1 MAARWRL
8 LPLPRGFHPFS
19 YPDVRPSGA
28 MEICLSPNRMELPE
42 VIEWHEGM
50 LLTPQHFQQFAE
62 RAELLTQ
69 IMHSRTG
76 GFAWGVLD
84 LKIDEAALAG
94 GVVRVIELEAILPD
108 GLFVSARRDR
118 GVDLEFNL
126 AEAKEDITRIY
137 LSVPKGAALY
147 ERSDYRR
154 YESVLTENDLSQ
166 DSVSGAAPT
175 VIPRIRPRLQLV
187 AGSALNG
194 ALTLPLMEFA
204 REGTLCKPSGYIAP
218 TPCVREGSPF
228 ADFCAPISKLVR
240 DKATALSM
248 RLSPNARNSD
258 LAGLHQFQCLVS
270 ALPPVE
276 AAMRSNGAHP
286 YSLYLALCA
295 MAGSV
300 AFLSS
305 ARVPPVFPAY
315 DHFNLRGCFGEV
327 LDFIRQAL
335 AEGLVDNW
343 LGKEFRLVRHAIQ
356 YPDPV
361 RKRNFES
368 CFELLPNPVEA
379 FGDDADFSAPYWGL
393 ILRAPT
399 GASAE
404 PLVEWGESCLLA
416 SHDAIDYL
424 EKSRSPGAVCE
435 RVDSLE
441 EITPLPGSVLFRVKN
456 DPSLLDPRKK
466 LILKPAKQEMY
477 MPASATLFVRQRPS
491 RRRDA

>member
-1 MAARWRL
+1 
-8 LPLPRGFHPFS
+8 
-19 YPDVRPSGA
+19 
-28 MEICLSPNRMELPE
+28 MEIRLNPNRMDLPE

-62 RAELLTQ
+62 RSELLTQ
-69 IMHSRTG
+69 IMHSRAG
-76 GFAWGVLD
+76 GFGWGVLD

-126 AEAKEDITRIY
+126 AEANDDTTRIY
-137 LSVPKGAALY
+137 LSVPKGTALY

-154 YESVLTENDLSQ
+154 YESVLTESDLSE

-175 VIPRIRPRLQLV
+175 VIPRIRPRMQLV
-187 AGSALNG
+187 AGSSLNG
-194 ALTLPLMEFA
+194 AMTLPLMEFA
-204 REGTLCKPSGYIAP
+204 KEGTLRKPSGYIAP
-218 TPCVREGSPF
+218 TPSVKEGSPL
-228 ADFCAPISKLVR
+228 ADFCAPVSKLVR
-240 DKATALSM
+240 DKATALSI
-248 RLSPNARNSD
+248 RLSPNARSSD
-258 LAGLHQFQCLVS
+258 MAGLHQFQCLVS

-276 AAMRSNGAHP
+276 AAMRSEGAHP
-286 YSLYLALCA
+286 YSLYLAFCA

-305 ARVPPVFPAY
+305 ARVPPVFLPY
-315 DHFNLRGCFGEV
+315 DHFNLRTCFGEV

-335 AEGLVDNW
+335 AEGLIDNW
-343 LGKEFRLVRHAIQ
+343 MGKEFRLVRHAIQ

-361 RKRNFES
+361 HKRNFES
-368 CFELLPNPVEA
+368 CFELLPNPLEA
-379 FGDDADFSAPYWGL
+379 FGDDADFSATYWGL
-393 ILRAPT
+393 LLRAPT
-399 GASAE
+399 GASTE

-424 EKSRSPGAVCE
+424 EKSRSPGATCE
-435 RVDSLE
+435 HVDSLE

-477 MPASATLFVRQRPS
+477 MPASATLFVRQRPAK
-491 RRRDA
+491 RREA

>member
-1 MAARWRL
+1 
-8 LPLPRGFHPFS
+8 
-19 YPDVRPSGA
+19 
-28 MEICLSPNRMELPE
+28 MEIRLRTHHTDLPE
-42 VIEWHEGM
+42 IIEWHEGM

-62 RAELLTQ
+62 RTELLTQ
-69 IMHSRTG
+69 IMHSSAG
-76 GFAWGVLD
+76 GFRWGVLD

-118 GVDLEFNL
+118 GVNLEFNL
-126 AEAKEDITRIY
+126 AEAKGDPTRIY
-137 LSVPKGAALY
+137 LSVPKGSALY

-154 YESVLTENDLSQ
+154 YESIVTESGLAEDA
-166 DSVSGAAPT
+166 VSGAAPT
-175 VIPRIRPRLQLV
+175 IIPRIRPRMQLV
-187 AGSALNG
+187 AGAGANG
-194 ALTLPLMEFA
+194 GAMTLPLIEFA
-204 REGTLCKPSGYIAP
+204 KEGTFCKPSGYIPP
-218 TPCVREGSPF
+218 TPSIKEGSPL
-228 ADFCAPISKLVR
+228 ADFCAPVAKLVR
-240 DKATALSM
+240 DKAMALSL

-258 LAGLHQFQCLVS
+258 LAGLHQFQCLVA

-276 AAMRSNGAHP
+276 AAMRSEGAHP

-305 ARVPPVFPAY
+305 ARVPPVLPAY
-315 DHFNLRGCFGEV
+315 DHLNLRACFGEV
-327 LDFIRQAL
+327 IDFIRQAI
-335 AEGLVDNW
+335 AEGLIDNW
-343 LGKEFRLVRHAIQ
+343 LGKEFRLLHHALQ

-361 RKRNFES
+361 LKRNSEPY
-368 CFELLPNPVEA
+368 FELLPSPLEA
-379 FGDDADFSAPYWGL
+379 FGSDADFSAPYWGL
-393 ILRAPT
+393 VLRAAS

-404 PLVEWGESCLLA
+404 PLIHWGQTCLMA

-441 EITPLPGSVLFRVKN
+441 EISPLPGSVLFRVKN

-466 LILKPAKQEMY
+466 LILKPARQEVH
-477 MPASATLFVRQRPS
+477 MPASATLFIRQRPS
-491 RRRDA
+491 RRKEG